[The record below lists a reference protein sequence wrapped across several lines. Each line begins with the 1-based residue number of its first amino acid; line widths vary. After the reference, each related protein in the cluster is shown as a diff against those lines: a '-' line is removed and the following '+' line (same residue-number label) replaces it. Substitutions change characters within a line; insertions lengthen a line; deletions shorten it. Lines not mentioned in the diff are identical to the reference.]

1 MYPPPRKLAWDV
13 IHRVDREKSYADI
26 LLDQVLKKPVLKEED
41 RAFVT
46 ELVYGTL
53 RWRGYLDYALS
64 KFSSKPIN
72 KIDPEILNILRM
84 GAYQLLFLR
93 TPSSA
98 AVDESVKLS
107 KNFNSGKA
115 SGFVNAVLR
124 ALDREKEKIELPAR
138 KDDEINYLSI
148 KYSHPKWLVN
158 QFIKNLGVEETEKL
172 LEANNRQAPLI
183 LRANTLKISRENLAA
198 MLLEEDGIETSP
210 TPYSPDG
217 LIVTSQAVP
226 KNLSAINQGLCI
238 VQDEAAQIAGRIVSP
253 RPGDTILDVC
263 AAPGGKATHLA
274 AIMGNK
280 GVVHAVDIN
289 ANRLQLI
296 EDNARRMGIKII
308 QTRRGDAS
316 APLKYERNSFDAV
329 LVDPPCSDLGIIRRH
344 PDAKWIKT
352 PEQIGE
358 LSELQLKILSV
369 AAKYVKQGGA
379 LVYAVCTL
387 TPRENEQVI
396 QKFIETTPYFQIEPA
411 YEYLPEIK
419 QFCTSE
425 GFVKLAPHTSGTD
438 GFFLARLK
446 KNASGS

>member
-1 MYPPPRKLAWDV
+1 MYPPPRKLAWDI

-26 LLDQVLKKPVLKEED
+26 LLDQVLKKPALKEED

-72 KIDPEILNILRM
+72 KVDPEILNILRM

-124 ALDREKEKIELPAR
+124 ALDREKEKIELPSR
-138 KDDEINYLSI
+138 KEDELNYFSI

-158 QFIKNLGVEETEKL
+158 LFVKIFGPQEAEKL
-172 LEANNRQAPLI
+172 LEANNHQAPLT
-183 LRANTLKISRENLAA
+183 LRVNTLKTDREKLSK

-217 LIVTSQAVP
+217 LIVTNQVVA

-238 VQDEAAQIAGRIVSP
+238 VQDESAQIVSRILSP
-253 RPGDTILDVC
+253 RPYDTVLDVC
-263 AAPGGKATHLA
+263 SAPGGKASHLSA
-274 AIMGNK
+274 LMENK
-280 GVVHAVDIN
+280 GAVHAVDIN
-289 ANRLQLI
+289 ANRLQLV
-296 EDNARRMGIKII
+296 EDNARRLGVKII
-308 QTRRGDAS
+308 QTKRGDAS
-316 APLKYERNSFDAV
+316 APLKYERSSFDAV

-344 PDAKWIKT
+344 PDVKWTKT
-352 PEQIGE
+352 PDQLGE
-358 LSELQLKILSV
+358 LAELQLKILTV
-369 AAKYVKQGGA
+369 AGKYVKQGGT

-387 TPRENEQVI
+387 NPRENEQVI
-396 QKFIETTPYFQIEPA
+396 QKFIETNPYFKIEPA
-411 YEYLPEIK
+411 DDYLPAIK
-419 QFCTSE
+419 QFSTPE

-438 GFFLARLK
+438 GFFIARLK
-446 KNASGS
+446 KNHSRS

>member
-26 LLDQVLKKPVLKEED
+26 LLDIVLKKPTLKEED

-72 KIDPEILNILRM
+72 KVDPEILNILRM
-84 GAYQLLFLR
+84 GAYQILFLR

-124 ALDREKEKIELPAR
+124 ALDREKEKIELPSR
-138 KDDEINYLSI
+138 EDDEIYYLSV

-158 QFIKNLGVEETEKL
+158 LFAKIFGLPDTEKL
-172 LEANNRQAPLI
+172 LEANNQQASLT
-183 LRANTLKISRENLAA
+183 LRVNTLKIERDKLAKT
-198 MLLEEDGIETSP
+198 MLEEDGIETSP

-217 LIVTSQAVP
+217 LIVTSQAIP
-226 KNLSAINQGLCI
+226 KNLSVINQGLCI
-238 VQDEAAQIAGRIVSP
+238 VQDEAAQIVSRVMSP
-253 RPGDTILDVC
+253 RPGDIVLDLC
-263 AAPGGKATHLA
+263 SAPGGKATHLA
-274 AIMGNK
+274 ALMSNK
-280 GVVHAVDIN
+280 GIVHAVDIN
-289 ANRLQLI
+289 ANRLQLV
-296 EDNARRMGIKII
+296 EDNARRLGIKII
-308 QTRRGDAS
+308 QTKRADAS
-316 APLKYERNSFDAV
+316 APLKYDRSSFDAV

-344 PDAKWIKT
+344 PDVKWIKNT
-352 PEQIGE
+352 DQLAE
-358 LSELQLKILSV
+358 LSELQLKILNV
-369 AAKYVKQGGA
+369 AGKYVKQGGT

-387 TPRENEQVI
+387 NPKENEQVI
-396 QKFIETTPYFQIEPA
+396 EKFIEANASFKIEPA
-411 YEYLPEIK
+411 YEYLPSIK
-419 QFCTSE
+419 QFCTPE
-425 GFVKLAPHTSGTD
+425 GFVKLAPHISGTD
-438 GFFLARLK
+438 GFFIARLK
-446 KNASGS
+446 KNTSPS